1 MRSGRAWVGAAL
13 ALALASAAVLVLIP
27 LAVLIRTSWV
37 EGRGHLADVLSSPG
51 FGSAVVHSFEL
62 STAATLLAVPVGVAI
77 ALALR
82 DPGLPGRAF
91 WRVAVLLP
99 VLVPDFVLGYSWLMA
114 YARAGLTSELFGFA
128 WPQIQ
133 GPVGV
138 SVIVAANAVP
148 LVYLII
154 TVGLATRAEP
164 TTERAARTSGAGPAT
179 VLWTITLPLLAPA
192 IATAA
197 VLVFVLSMGTFAI
210 PQIVGAPAGFGT
222 ITTHIYAD
230 LALGSNPQGFV
241 EAITLALLLVVITLI
256 VVAPAEKVLGGRL
269 RIGRAAARDTDW
281 PTSGRITRV
290 IVTTALG
297 LYLMI
302 TSGLPLLALLS
313 ASITRAIGVPS
324 TPDNWTTDNFLTV
337 LTPRTGYAL
346 GRSLLLALAAASILI
361 VLGSLAAALG
371 RTRGGRSLSV
381 LITLTLVLPGSTLA
395 IGLLIGYGRWLAD
408 TVVIILIAYLAK
420 LWALAHRPMSAAV
433 DRLPPAS
440 LHAARVSGAGMPTA
454 LATVVVPLLR
464 PALIAAWGLCF
475 LTALHEVTMSSL
487 LYGPGSETLAVVVLN
502 SADLGNVGATAALSV
517 LVTAIVVLPGAA
529 LWVLTRP
536 HAPRLSTHRPR
547 A

>member
-13 ALALASAAVLVLIP
+13 CLALAAAAVLVLIP

-37 EGRGHLADVLSSPG
+37 ERRGHVLNVVSSPG
-51 FGSAVVHSFEL
+51 FRSAVAHSFEL
-62 STAATLLAVPVGVAI
+62 SAAATLLAVSVGVAI

-128 WPQIQ
+128 WAQIQ

-148 LVYLII
+148 LVYLI
-154 TVGLATRAEP
+154 TSVGLATRAEP
-164 TTERAARTSGAGPAT
+164 TTERAARTSGAGAAT

-197 VLVFVLSMGTFAI
+197 VLVFVLSMGAFAI
-210 PQIVGAPAGFGT
+210 PQVVGAPAGFGT

-241 EAITLALLLVVITLI
+241 EAITLALLLVVITVI

-269 RIGRAAARDTDW
+269 QIGRTAARDTDW
-281 PTSGRITRV
+281 PPSGHITRV
-290 IVTTALG
+290 IVTTGLG

-313 ASITRAIGVPS
+313 AAVTRALGVPS
-324 TPDNWTTDNFLTV
+324 TPDNWTADNFLTV

-346 GRSLLLALAAASILI
+346 ARSLLLALAAASILI
-361 VLGSLAAALG
+361 LLGSLAAALG
-371 RTRGGRSLSV
+371 RTRGGRGLSV

-433 DRLPPAS
+433 DRLPSAS
-440 LHAARVSGAGMPTA
+440 LHAARVSGAGLPTA

-517 LVTAIVVLPGAA
+517 LVTAVVVLPGAA
-529 LWVLTRP
+529 LWVLSRP
-536 HAPRLSTHRPR
+536 HAHSHSAHNPQ

>member
-1 MRSGRAWVGAAL
+1 
-13 ALALASAAVLVLIP
+13 VLIP
-27 LAVLIRTSWV
+27 LAVLIRTSSV
-37 EGRGHLADVLSSPG
+37 GRGHLADVVSSPG
-51 FGSAVVHSFEL
+51 FGSAVAHSFEL
-62 STAATLLAVPVGVAI
+62 SAAATVLAVPVGVAI

-82 DPGLPGRAF
+82 DPRLPGRAY

-99 VLVPDFVLGYSWLMA
+99 VLVPDVVLGYSWLMA

-128 WPQIQ
+128 WAQIQ

-148 LVYLII
+148 LVYLIV

-164 TTERAARTSGAGPAT
+164 TTERAARASGAGPVT

-197 VLVFVLSMGTFAI
+197 VLVFVLSMGAFAI
-210 PQIVGAPAGFGT
+210 PQVVGAPAGFGT

-230 LALGSNPQGFV
+230 LALGSNPQSFL

-256 VVAPAEKVLGGRL
+256 VVAPAENVLGSRL
-269 RIGRAAARDTDW
+269 QIGRTQARDTDW
-281 PTSGRITRV
+281 PTSSRITRV
-290 IVTTALG
+290 MVTTALAV
-297 LYLMI
+297 YLTI
-302 TSGLPLLALLS
+302 TSGLPLVALLS
-313 ASITRAIGVPS
+313 AAITRAIGVPS
-324 TPDNWTTDNFLTV
+324 SPDNSTTDNFLTV

-346 GRSLLLALAAASILI
+346 GRSLLLALAAASVLI
-361 VLGSLAAALG
+361 VLGSIAAALG
-371 RTRGGRSLSV
+371 RTRGGRSLSI

-395 IGLLIGYGRWLAD
+395 VGLLIGYGRWLAD
-408 TVVIILIAYLAK
+408 TVVIILLAYLAK

-433 DRLPPAS
+433 DRLPSAS
-440 LHAARVSGAGMPTA
+440 LHAARASGAGLPTA
-454 LATVVVPLLR
+454 LETVVVPLLR

-502 SADLGNVGATAALSV
+502 SAELGNVGATAALSV

-529 LWVLTRP
+529 LWILSRP
-536 HAPRLSTHRPR
+536 HAHRPNAHRPR

>member
-1 MRSGRAWVGAAL
+1 VRSGRAWVTAAL
-13 ALALASAAVLVLIP
+13 CLALASAAVLVLIP
-27 LAVLIRTSWV
+27 LAVLIKTSWV
-37 EGRGHLADVLSSPG
+37 EGRGHLADVISSSG
-51 FGSAVVHSFEL
+51 FGSAVAHSFEL
-62 STAATLLAVPVGVAI
+62 SAAATLLAVPVGVAI

-82 DPGLPGRAF
+82 DPGLPGRTF

-114 YARAGLTSELFGFA
+114 YARAGLTSELFGVA
-128 WPQIQ
+128 WTQIQ
-133 GPVGV
+133 SPVGV

-197 VLVFVLSMGTFAI
+197 VLVFVLSMGAFAI
-210 PQIVGAPAGFGT
+210 PQVVGAPAGFGT
-222 ITTHIYAD
+222 ITTRIYAD
-230 LALGSNPQGFV
+230 LALGSNPQGFI
-241 EAITLALLLVVITLI
+241 EAITLALLLVLVTLI
-256 VVAPAEKVLGGRL
+256 VVAPAETVLGGRL
-269 RIGRAAARDTDW
+269 QFGLPAAARDTDW
-281 PTSGRITRV
+281 PTSSRITRA
-290 IVTTALG
+290 IVTTAMA

-313 ASITRAIGVPS
+313 AAVTRAIGLPS

-395 IGLLIGYGRWLAD
+395 VGLLIGYGRWLAD

-433 DRLPPAS
+433 DRLPSAS
-440 LHAARVSGAGMPTA
+440 LHAARVSGAGLPTA

-502 SADLGNVGATAALSV
+502 SAELGNVGATAALSV

-529 LWVLTRP
+529 LWVMSR
-536 HAPRLSTHRPR
+536 AGARRPR